1 MFYVFLEF
9 AEVMASIFQLED
21 INNKNILLE
30 QLKKSFGYQLQKL
43 PAMTMEEVIDFQKV
57 IKFLN
62 EMLKEMGE
70 GKSYIL

>member
-1 MFYVFLEF
+1 MG
-9 AEVMASIFQLED
+9 
-21 INNKNILLE
+21 LLE